1 MKPIPVRIPLKDKAN
16 DCALFQP
23 RVTVARDGSAAAP
36 PPSPIMDSPTSPD
49 AARNAFDKL
58 FKK

>member
-23 RVTVARDGSAAAP
+23 RVTVARDGNASA
-36 PPSPIMDSPTSPD
+36 PPSPMMDAPSSPD
-49 AARNAFDKL
+49 AARNAFDRL